1 MAERVSVDDLG
12 IWIMHPHG
20 AVGLPWAEVT
30 SVSVYASVVP
40 PDDQRI
46 VWMDAT
52 HVSGEFVEINNM
64 SEGFNEAVAAVI
76 SRSGRGPLDLSRL
89 QPSDGHVEI
98 YGGRCTAPDHGKSD
112 PGRGC

>member
-12 IWIMHPHG
+12 IWVMRPNG
-20 AVGLPWAEVT
+20 TTGLPWVEVT
-30 SVSVYASVVP
+30 SIAVYASVLP

-64 SEGFNEAVAAVI
+64 TEGFHEAVAAVI
-76 SRSGRGPLDLSRL
+76 SRSGRDPLDPSHL
-89 QPSDGHVEI
+89 QPSDPPVEI
-98 YGGRCTAPDHGKSD
+98 YHAEQ
-112 PGRGC
+112 

>member
-12 IWIMHPHG
+12 IWVTHPNG
-20 AVGLPWAEVT
+20 TTGLPWVEVA
-30 SVSVYASVVP
+30 SVAVYASLIP

-64 SEGFNEAVAAVI
+64 TEGFNDAVAAVI

-89 QPSDGHVEI
+89 HPSDSPAEI
-98 YGGRCTAPDHGKSD
+98 YRAEL
-112 PGRGC
+112 